1 MKFKGILLA
10 CLTLIFSKQ
19 LSAKNITNGVL
30 NFSMAETG
38 KKYIPLN
45 GDWEFYANQTFTSLL
60 GAQLRVDFIEAPAS
74 WTKKNPQKAPIP
86 SKGCNTYRIIINGLR
101 PNFEYAIFS
110 RRSPNYSAM
119 IYANGQFIAEYGKF
133 SRHKVNYKAAQVPMY
148 CRIMS
153 NESGFIELVIQ
164 VSNFTGSKGGIVSP
178 IFFGEDE
185 VISDI
190 FLRVMIITASI
201 IGAIMFT
208 FLMNL
213 YFWLFNRSKNTNLY
227 FAIILFFLGI
237 RFITYN
243 FNVLGLIGLAPPFNL
258 QFKLQNIVILSGA
271 LFGILYSPDK
281 AFSLKY
287 PAADKMASALSFAIL
302 IIFICLPESVS
313 MFILHAS
320 FAWAGLFALYSLIR
334 IIYAIKKQQTII
346 AIYAAFY
353 IVVAIPITIDY
364 FFSTP
369 WTDSHFYLS
378 EIATVIMLIFDI
390 TYMAA
395 YLEILQKK
403 SMRLKEESSRY
414 HFAARRFIP
423 HNLQKLTTNKVFA
436 SYELGNNV
444 EEPMTIM
451 FVGFNVISP
460 DNTQISLR
468 DNFEARAFYS
478 AAIIDQIDQNNGS
491 VISIT
496 NQGISAL
503 FKSGTKSPFEAARK
517 IRDLVQAVN
526 ARRAEDYYPCIT
538 FNISIHQGDILLG
551 LVGDRTRTEF
561 TMVSSSIEVI
571 DKMCN
576 LGFAMNIP
584 ILISEPTLKN
594 FGDKSSLKLKLLGK
608 IHFSEFT
615 RPIGLY
621 GMISSEE
628 EENSLESLEENPF
641 ITQYEADKYINF

>member
-1 MKFKGILLA
+1 
-10 CLTLIFSKQ
+10 
-19 LSAKNITNGVL
+19 
-30 NFSMAETG
+30 
-38 KKYIPLN
+38 
-45 GDWEFYANQTFTSLL
+45 
-60 GAQLRVDFIEAPAS
+60 
-74 WTKKNPQKAPIP
+74 
-86 SKGCNTYRIIINGLR
+86 
-101 PNFEYAIFS
+101 
-110 RRSPNYSAM
+110 M

-153 NESGFIELVIQ
+153 NENGFIELVVQ

-178 IFFGEDE
+178 IFFGEDD
-185 VISDI
+185 VISDV
-190 FLRVMIITASI
+190 FLRVMLITASI
-201 IGAIMFT
+201 MGAIMFT

-237 RFITYN
+237 RFITRN
-243 FNVLGLIGLAPPFNL
+243 FNVLGLIGFAPPFNL
-258 QFKLQNIVILSGA
+258 QFKLQNIVIFCGA

-287 PAADKMASALSFAIL
+287 PAADKMFSALSFAIL

-313 MFILHAS
+313 MFILHVS

-334 IIYAIKKQQTII
+334 IFYAIKKRQTII

-353 IVVAIPITIDY
+353 IMVAIPITIDY

-468 DNFEARAFYS
+468 DNFEARGFYS

-503 FKSGTKSPFEAARK
+503 FKCGTKSPFEAARK

-561 TMVSSSIEVI
+561 TMISSSIEVV

>member
-19 LSAKNITNGVL
+19 LCAKNITNGVL
-30 NFSMAETG
+30 NFSMVEAG

-45 GDWEFYANQTFTSLL
+45 GDWEFYANQTFTSLM

-74 WTKKNPQKAPIP
+74 WTKRNPQQNPIP
-86 SKGCNTYRIIINGLR
+86 AKGCNTYRIIINGLR
-101 PNFEYAIFS
+101 PNFEYALFS
-110 RRSPNYSAM
+110 RKSPNYSAM
-119 IYANGQFIAEYGKF
+119 VYANGQFITECGKF
-133 SRHKVNYKAAQVPMY
+133 SRHKVNYKAAQLPLY

-153 NESGFIELVIQ
+153 NENGFIELVIQ
-164 VSNFTGSKGGIVSP
+164 VSNFTGSTGGIVSP
-178 IFFGEDE
+178 IFFGEDQ
-185 VISDI
+185 VISGV

-213 YFWLFNRSKNTNLY
+213 YFWMFNRSKNTNLY

-237 RFITYN
+237 RFISHNY
-243 FNVLGLIGLAPPFNL
+243 NVLGLIGLNLPFSL
-258 QFKLQNIVILSGA
+258 QFKLQNIVILCGGI
-271 LFGILYSPDK
+271 FGILYSPDK
-281 AFSLKY
+281 SFSLRY
-287 PAADKMASALSFAIL
+287 PEADKMLSAITFAIL

-313 MFILHAS
+313 MFILHVS
-320 FAWAGLFALYSLIR
+320 FAWAGLFALYSVAR
-334 IIYAIKKQQTII
+334 IIFAIKKQQTNI
-346 AIYAAFY
+346 AIYASFY
-353 IVVAIPITIDY
+353 IMVAIPITIDY
-364 FFSTP
+364 FFTTP
-369 WTDSHFYLS
+369 WSDSHFYFS
-378 EIATVIMLIFDI
+378 EIFTVIMLILDI

-395 YLEILQKK
+395 FLEILQKK
-403 SMRLKEESSRY
+403 ASRLKEESSKY

-423 HNLQKLTTNKVFA
+423 HNLQKLTTNKVFTT
-436 SYELGNNV
+436 YELGNNI
-444 EEPMTIM
+444 EEPMIIM

-468 DNFEARAFYS
+468 DNFEARGFYS

-503 FKSGTKSPFEAARK
+503 FKSGTTFPFEAARK

-526 ARRAEDYYPCIT
+526 ARRAEDYYPCIS

-551 LVGDRTRTEF
+551 LVGDRTRVEF
-561 TMVSSSIEVI
+561 TMISSSIEVI

-584 ILISEPTLKN
+584 ILVSEPTLKT
-594 FGDKSSLKLKLLGK
+594 FSDRSALKLKLLGK

-628 EENSLESLEENPF
+628 EENSLETLDENPF